1 MLVGDGGL
9 ASTESKTD
17 NRDQWIMHRTGGPVL
32 ATAVHSGHDIRDE
45 LRPYLAADDA
55 ELRREE
61 DPLTDIWAS
70 AAPDHFLSRTSR
82 FEVDLNRSRKM
93 ALATDPKHTWGKRIW
108 RESPPEEMIERSLA
122 QHDRFYALM
131 REWIA
136 DLIRVHGK
144 ILLLDIHSY
153 NHRRDGPYAPAA
165 SPSTNPD
172 IDLGLTELNHD
183 RFGSLVGVFS
193 EALGDIQCQGRRPDV
208 QGNVRYPDG
217 GNWPVWVFSE
227 FGDDVC
233 TITLEYKKFYMDEW
247 TGHAYLP
254 VVEDLRGGIAHAIAA
269 ATQELK
275 QCR

>member
-1 MLVGDGGL
+1 MGNSETS
-9 ASTESKTD
+9 AT
-17 NRDQWIMHRTGGPVL
+17 NRDNWIIHRTGGPVL
-32 ATAVHSGHDIRDE
+32 ATAVHAGHTIREE
-45 LRPYLAADDA
+45 LQPYLAADDA

-70 AAPDHFLSRTSR
+70 AAPDHLICRTSR
-82 FEVDLNRSRKM
+82 FEVDLNRSRDM
-93 ALATDPKHTWGKRIW
+93 ALATRPENTWGKRIW
-108 RESPPEEMIERSLA
+108 RESPPQEMIERSLA

-131 REWIA
+131 RNWIE
-136 DLIRVHGK
+136 DLIRLHGK

-165 SPSTNPD
+165 SLASNPD

-193 EALGDIQCQGRRPDV
+193 ETLSQVPCQGRNPDV
-208 QGNVRYPDG
+208 RGNVRYPDG
-217 GNWPVWVFSE
+217 GNWPEWVFAE
-227 FGDDVC
+227 YGDDVC

-247 TGHAYLP
+247 SGHAYLP
-254 VVEDLRGGIAHAIAA
+254 VVEDLRVGISQAIEA

-275 QCR
+275 RCR